1 MLSLILMS
9 HWTTDDD
16 ARGDL
21 LTAAPTLVYLLIY
34 WSIQKVGTVISYEV
48 LGL

>member
-1 MLSLILMS
+1 MI
-9 HWTTDDD
+9 D

-21 LTAAPTLVYLLIY
+21 LTAAPTMYLLIY